1 MNGKRFIII
10 TGGVISGIGKGTT
23 AASLGRMLKEQGL
36 KVGVLKI
43 DPYLNID
50 AGTMNPDQHGEVF
63 VTDDGYEAD
72 LDLGHYERFL
82 GENMSAKNNLTA
94 GQTYFSVI
102 ENERKGKYLGS
113 TVQIIPHLTREIKD
127 RITNVEGDVI
137 IVEIGGTVGDIEGE
151 VFLEAIRELK
161 LELPRNSVFFIHLTF
176 VPYLS
181 VTSEFK
187 TKPTQQSVQLLRRIG
202 IQPDMI
208 IARSNR
214 KLDEKAKNKIALFSG
229 IRPAYVIGLEDLPSI
244 YQAPERLFLEG
255 AHFKIGGYIGLDM
268 KNEFKWNIPKCDKKV
283 SIALIGKYTGTD
295 DAYKSV
301 IESLILSEAP
311 KPDIV
316 DSEIFERDDDER
328 VNAVLEKY
336 DGLIIPGGFGSRGI
350 EGKIKAIKY
359 AREHDIPL
367 LGLCLGMQLMVVE
380 YARNCLNLEDANS
393 TEFDEDTSYP
403 VIDMMEE
410 QKRILKMGGTMRL
423 GSQEARLIKGTVLYD
438 IYGRD
443 KISERHRHRYEINLD
458 ILPQLKTADSDP
470 EPSNMRISA
479 ISQFVEAVEISDKRF
494 FVGVQYHPE
503 YKSKVG
509 SPHPLFKRFVE
520 VCANKS

>member
-23 AASLGRMLKEQGL
+23 AASIGRMLKEQGL
-36 KVGVLKI
+36 RVGVLKI

-63 VTDDGYEAD
+63 VTEDGYEAD

-82 GENMSAKNNLTA
+82 GENMSARNNLTA
-94 GQTYFSVI
+94 GQAYFSVI

-113 TVQIIPHLTREIKD
+113 TVQIIPHLTEEIKN
-127 RITNVEGDVI
+127 RIMNINGDVI

-176 VPYLS
+176 VPYLE

-208 IARSNR
+208 IARSHR
-214 KLDEKAKNKIALFSG
+214 KLDENAKNKIALFSG
-229 IRPAYVIGLEDLPSI
+229 IRPAYVIGIEDLPSI
-244 YQAPERLFLEG
+244 YQIPERLFLEG
-255 AHFKIGGYIGLDM
+255 VHFKIGGYIGLDM
-268 KNEFKWNIPKCDKKV
+268 KNEFNWDTPKNDKNV
-283 SIALIGKYTGTD
+283 SIALVGKYTGTD

-301 IESLILSEAP
+301 MESLVLAGAP
-311 KPDIV
+311 KPEIV
-316 DSEIFERDDDER
+316 DSVTLERYSDEE
-328 VNAVLEKY
+328 VDAILAKY

-350 EGKIKAIKY
+350 EGKIRAIKY
-359 AREHDIPL
+359 AREKDVPL

-380 YARNCLNLEDANS
+380 YARNVLGLEDANS
-393 TEFDEDTSYP
+393 TEFAKDTPHP
-403 VIDMMEE
+403 VIDKMEE

-423 GSQEARLIKGTVLYD
+423 GSQKAKLIKGTVIHE

-443 KISERHRHRYEINLD
+443 EISERHRHRYEINLD
-458 ILPQLKTADSDP
+458 AIPQLKDADSDP
-470 EPSNMRISA
+470 ELSNMRISA
-479 ISQFVEAVEISDKRF
+479 TSQFVEAVEISDKRF
-494 FVGVQYHPE
+494 FIGVQYHPE

-509 SPHPLFKRFVE
+509 APHPLFKRFVE
-520 VCANKS
+520 VCTEKS